1 LFISNCTLNKVT
13 KNHGVHFLDKKHT
26 QLIIKTSNRNDI
38 MQLLGPPSTKS
49 TFDKDLWIYIER
61 VSTSSK
67 LSSLGK
73 RTLIKND
80 ILILE
85 IDNNGLLSKKIF
97 LNKDSMNKLDF
108 SESYTE
114 MNRAKNSFVYDFL
127 RSVRKKMN
135 DPLNK
140 GNK

>member
-1 LFISNCTLNKVT
+1 
-13 KNHGVHFLDKKHT
+13 
-26 QLIIKTSNRNDI
+26 